1 MDRQQIMQIASQNPQ
16 VQQAVEMAKQQV
28 SHMDLNPQM
37 IDEIIQVLEHV
48 MDNPRDYPAIR
59 AAAIRDGFVE
69 EGDLPAE
76 FDPIVIAS
84 LLIVFYGLKDQ
95 AGAQQEQKAAFARG
109 GLAQLAARGRGGD
122 TMLAHVNPMEAEMLR
137 RMGGSGTVNPHT
149 GLREFKGGGL
159 GNIIKTVAPIA
170 LAIAAP
176 GLGMAMSA
184 ALGAGIGALSGGGI
198 KGALTGAVL
207 GGLGAGMGGA
217 LGGTISEATGMG
229 LGATGSNV
237 LGSSLIGGTVGQA
250 TGQGFGKGAMMG
262 AAGGALGS
270 AVGGMAGAE
279 NSALNAG
286 IRAGGSTTGNLLTV
300 GADPKTAL
308 KGGALAALMAGGNQ
322 AYQNA
327 NAKPSATVTSSL
339 GAKPETQIEGL
350 KYPGVDQN
358 SVSGGGLNRYSLSS
372 STELNPDMTVDY
384 SLKPATGSQV
394 EGIQTKPE
402 YADSLYNSPETLA
415 QKTGVDTTN
424 IGMNEATGY
433 GMGALA
439 ALGAAA
445 TPQEVPVEAQKAIE
459 SMSPSQKEYF
469 NRPTVVWDWGKMM
482 QDAAARNQ
490 DLGSY
495 MASNWDLISG
505 GQYNKQI
512 GTQQAEVAAA
522 RGGYIT
528 HRARG
533 GALNALAHGGGSG
546 RADTIHAKLSDGE
559 YVMDAETVA
568 LLGDGSTKEGARR
581 LDEMRK
587 KLRMQKGKTLAR
599 GGFSPAA
606 KSPLA
611 YLKGA
616 A

>member
-59 AAAIRDGFVE
+59 AAAIRDGFISE
-69 EGDLPAE
+69 QDLPAE

-109 GLAQLAARGRGGD
+109 GLARLAAQGRGGD

-149 GLREFKGGGL
+149 GLREFKGGG
-159 GNIIKTVAPIA
+159 IVDIVKTVAPIA
-170 LAIAAP
+170 LAVAAP

-184 ALGAGIGALSGGGI
+184 ALGAGIGALGGGGI
-198 KGALTGAVL
+198 RGALTGAAL
-207 GGLGAGMGGA
+207 GGLGAGLGGA
-217 LGGTISEATGMG
+217 LGGTVSEATGMG
-229 LGATGSNV
+229 LGATGSNI
-237 LGSSLIGGTVGQA
+237 LGSSLIGGGIGQA
-250 TGQGFGKGAMMG
+250 TGQGFGKGAVMG
-262 AAGGALGS
+262 AAGGAAGS
-270 AVGGMAGAE
+270 AISGMAGAE
-279 NSALNAG
+279 NTALNAG
-286 IRAGGSTTGNLLTV
+286 LRAGGNTTGNLLTV
-300 GADPKTAL
+300 GADPATAL
-308 KGGALAALMAGGNQ
+308 KGGALAGLAAG
-322 AYQNA
+322 AYQGYQNT
-327 NAKPSATVTSSL
+327 KPSTTVTNNL
-339 GAKPETQIEGL
+339 GLKNEGQTEGL

-358 SVSGGGLNRYSLSS
+358 SVKGGGLNQYSLSS

-402 YADSLYNSPETLA
+402 YADSLYKAPETLP
-415 QKTGVDTTN
+415 QKLGIDSTN
-424 IGMNEATGY
+424 VGMNKATMY
-433 GMGALA
+433 GAGALG

-445 TPQEVPVEAQKAIE
+445 MPQQEVPEEAQKAIS
-459 SMSPSQKEYF
+459 SMSPAQQEYF
-469 NRPTVVWDWGKMM
+469 NRPTYVWDWDTML
-482 QDAAARNQ
+482 QDANAQGQ
-490 DLGSY
+490 DLGTY
-495 MASNWDLISG
+495 MSKNWDTVSSG
-505 GQYNKQI
+505 KYNKLLPS
-512 GTQQAEVAAA
+512 TQTTGAQKF
-522 RGGYIT
+522 
-528 HRARG
+528 ARG
-533 GALNALAHGGGSG
+533 GALNALAQGGGSG

-599 GGFSPAA
+599 GNFSPAA

-611 YLKGA
+611 YMKGA

>member
-16 VQQAVEMAKQQV
+16 VQQAVEMAKQEVAQ
-28 SHMDLNPQM
+28 MDLNPQM

-48 MDNPRDYPAIR
+48 MDSPQDYQAVR

-95 AGAQQEQKAAFARG
+95 AGQQQQAMFARG
-109 GLAQLAARGRGGD
+109 GLAQMAAHGRGGD
-122 TMLAHVNPMEAEMLR
+122 TMLAHINPMEAEMLR
-137 RMGGSGTVNPHT
+137 RMGGSGTINPNT

-159 GNIIKTVAPIA
+159 MKIVKTVAPIA

-184 ALGAGIGALSGGGI
+184 ALGAGIGALGGGGL
-198 KGALTGAVL
+198 KGALIGGTL
-207 GGLGAGMGGA
+207 GGLGAGLGGA
-217 LGGTISEATGMG
+217 LGGTVSNATGMG
-229 LGATGSNV
+229 LGATGSNI

-250 TGQGFGKGAMMG
+250 TGQGFGKGALMG
-262 AAGGALGS
+262 AAGGAAGS
-270 AVGGMAGAE
+270 AIGGMAGTGS
-279 NSALNAG
+279 SALNAG
-286 IRAGGSTTGNLLTV
+286 IRAGGTTAGNLLTV
-300 GADPKTAL
+300 GADAKTAL
-308 KGGALAALMAGGNQ
+308 KGGALAGLMAGSYQG
-322 AYQNA
+322 YQNA
-327 NAKPSATVTSSL
+327 TKPSATVTDGL
-339 GAKPETQIEGL
+339 GL
-350 KYPGVDQN
+350 KQQPTNTGEFGSKTQLDPN
-358 SVSGGGLNRYSLSS
+358 SVSEGGLNKYDITGKPTS
-372 STELNPDMTVDY
+372 LNPDMTVDY
-384 SLKPATGSQV
+384 SLKTQPTPSPLEVAAANNMDQLYTPPADLS
-394 EGIQTKPE
+394 TK
-402 YADSLYNSPETLA
+402 LGL
-415 QKTGVDTTN
+415 DTTN
-424 IGMNEATGY
+424 VGMNSATGY
-433 GMGALA
+433 GGLALA
-439 ALGAAA
+439 GLGAAA
-445 TPQEVPVEAQKAIE
+445 MPAETPAEAQKAIE

-469 NRPTVVWDWGKMM
+469 NRPTVVWDWDKMM
-482 QDAAARNQ
+482 ADASSQGQ
-490 DLGSY
+490 DLGTF
-495 MASNWDLISG
+495 MANNWSAVSG

-559 YVMDAETVA
+559 YVIDAETVA
-568 LLGDGSTKEGARR
+568 LLGDGSTKEGAKR

-587 KLRMQKGKTLAR
+587 KLRMQKGKTLAK